1 MIMKFIEHQQEKD
14 IANIILPDKYIC
26 SFRSKALHLGKMSTK
41 SILLHDPDIQR
52 KLPKSLVLTT
62 SLLITLAQAASIPGQ
77 IVK

>member
-1 MIMKFIEHQQEKD
+1 MIIKFIEHQQEKD
-14 IANIILPDKYIC
+14 ITNIILPDKYMC

-41 SILLHDPDIQR
+41 SILHDPDIQR
-52 KLPKSLVLTT
+52 KLPKSLVLAT